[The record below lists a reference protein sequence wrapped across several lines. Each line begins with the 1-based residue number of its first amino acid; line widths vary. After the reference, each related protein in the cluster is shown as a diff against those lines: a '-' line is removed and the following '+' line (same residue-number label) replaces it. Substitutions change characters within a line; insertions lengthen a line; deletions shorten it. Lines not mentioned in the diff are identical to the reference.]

1 MSGAIG
7 RVGVW
12 AEAALF
18 LPESEITASVE
29 LPPHQLPFPM
39 PGPEVV
45 LEKETY
51 LKFVLGAD
59 YTLPRGSYINMQFLR
74 GFIHE
79 RGRDDLADYLFM
91 QLERNILHNRL
102 QIKPVS
108 GGVTI
113 ADWNSPGKNYS
124 VFYAPEI
131 SYRGIDNLDISAGAF
146 LFTGKGEGLFKGM
159 KDMDMLRLRISASF

>member
-1 MSGAIG
+1 
-7 RVGVW
+7 
-12 AEAALF
+12 
-18 LPESEITASVE
+18 
-29 LPPHQLPFPM
+29 
-39 PGPEVV
+39 
-45 LEKETY
+45 
-51 LKFVLGAD
+51 
-59 YTLPRGSYINMQFLR
+59 
-74 GFIHE
+74 
-79 RGRDDLADYLFM
+79 M

-146 LFTGKGEGLFKGM
+146 LFTGKGEGLFQGM